1 MVRSGTPL
9 CGDYYRSGVP
19 GGAAE
24 ALLVLS
30 EDPWNER
37 VDDVV
42 AVPIFKSG
50 AAPTRLCPELAPGL
64 IADCTLARSVN
75 QDYLEE
81 RLGTCP
87 DEPWTRIRM
96 GVRIHLDID
105 NRIKKTP
112 MPAAQINRTEWW
124 PHQNDIRFAE
134 YEAIPQGKMF
144 GVVTN
149 DQWNSRE
156 STTYCSAVRLTSKS
170 KEWREG
176 WEVEVDGGW
185 VVSSDLYVVRYDLMD
200 ESPPEPPQPD
210 HLRLDQSAEISSKQK
225 KVLTLK

>member
-1 MVRSGTPL
+1 MGRSGAPI

-19 GGAAE
+19 GGVAE

-42 AVPIFKSG
+42 AVPIFRSE
-50 AAPTRLCPELAPGL
+50 AVPTRLRPELTPGL
-64 IADCTLARSVN
+64 IADCTLARNVN
-75 QDYLEE
+75 QEYLAE
-81 RLGTCP
+81 RIGTCP

-105 NRIKKTP
+105 HRIKKTP
-112 MPAAQINRTEWW
+112 KPASQINRTEWW
-124 PHQNDIRFAE
+124 PHQDEVRFAE
-134 YEAIPQGKMF
+134 YEDIPQEKMF

-170 KEWREG
+170 KKWRER

-185 VVSSDLYVVRYDLMD
+185 VVSSDLFVVRYVLMD
-200 ESPPEPPQPD
+200 QAPPEPPRPD
-210 HLRLDQSAEISSKQK
+210 HLGLDQSAEISSKQK